1 MGKKNMSEMNENR
14 ILEKIFIKRI
24 ENLEKDKQ
32 KKLLELYR
40 KLLKEMKL

>member
-1 MGKKNMSEMNENR
+1 MDKKNMSEMQKNKT
-14 ILEKIFIKRI
+14 LEKIFIKRI
-24 ENLEKDKQ
+24 EALEEDEQ